1 MRPISLEPAQDA
13 LGCISV
19 TKRGNSVKTS
29 KLLLAAVSAAVLGGT
44 VGVAAAQSS
53 EGYWSEPA
61 AGGAPWKNGAGQCWR
76 AGYWSPAMATAECD
90 PDLVKKPMA
99 APMAAPAPA
108 PMAAPAP
115 APAPVPAAAP
125 KPITLSSDHLFAFGK
140 STLSPEAK
148 RDIDTEV
155 IAKLRKAGT
164 IHYVNVS
171 GHTDLIGS
179 QTYNQKLSEARAE
192 AVKAYLV
199 SQGIDGSKI
208 ETYGFGKTQP
218 IKHGCNQKNR
228 KALIECLAPNR
239 RVVIEFQGT
248 PR

>member
-1 MRPISLEPAQDA
+1 M
-13 LGCISV
+13 
-19 TKRGNSVKTS
+19 KTS
-29 KLLLAAVSAAVLGGT
+29 KLLFASMFAAVLGGT
-44 VGVAAAQSS
+44 YGVAAAQSK
-53 EGYWSEPA
+53 EGYWTEPA
-61 AGGAPWKNGAGQCWR
+61 GGNAPWRNSAGQCWR
-76 AGYWSPAMATAECD
+76 AGYWSPSMATEECD

-99 APMAAPAPA
+99 APIAAPAPA

-115 APAPVPAAAP
+115 APTPAAAPAAAP

-155 IAKLRKAGT
+155 IAKLRQAGT
-164 IHYVNVS
+164 IRFINVS
-171 GHTDLIGS
+171 GHTDRIGS
-179 QTYNQKLSEARAE
+179 QTYNQQLSEKRAE
-192 AVKAYLV
+192 AVKSYLV